1 MDYALDCSILRS
13 TIKEASKVIFG
24 QQDMNKSEPILSVP
38 DLGGVQ
44 VLPVMWRQ
52 KVKFGMKSAVD
63 DIAVDNDTTLLE
75 DITLDTVPS
84 IRMLVS
90 DVVLDGKCCSEKS
103 LHFPN
108 AC

>member
-1 MDYALDCSILRS
+1 
-13 TIKEASKVIFG
+13 
-24 QQDMNKSEPILSVP
+24 MNKSEPILSVP

-52 KVKFGMKSAVD
+52 KVKFGMKSAVGD
-63 DIAVDNDTTLLE
+63 LAVDDNSTLLE

-90 DVVLDGKCCSEKS
+90 DVVLDGLCFVS
-103 LHFPN
+103 
-108 AC
+108 

>member
-1 MDYALDCSILRS
+1 
-13 TIKEASKVIFG
+13 
-24 QQDMNKSEPILSVP
+24 MNKSEMTLAVP

-52 KVKFGMKSAVD
+52 KVKFGMKSGEGDSSAEDESTV
-63 DIAVDNDTTLLE
+63 LE

-90 DVVLDGKCCSEKS
+90 DVVLDGMDRNLRSI
-103 LHFPN
+103 LTN
-108 AC
+108 AFQSSFT